1 MIQRYSSRRQQ
12 LSSSFLTQ
20 RLQNAVSY
28 DRIAGYFNSSLLEA
42 AGEALESVTNT
53 VRIVCNSDLNIQDV
67 ATAKAAQ
74 FALHRSWCLSSPE
87 NDAELSKP
95 RFARLFQLLKNEKLD
110 VKILPDTQ
118 FGLIH
123 GKAGVITLADGRKT
137 SFLGSVNESYSGWRL
152 NYELLWEDDS
162 EEAVKWVQ
170 EEFDALWSNPYA
182 VRLSQFV
189 VQDIERLAK
198 RTVIPNVEL
207 WKEAPEPA
215 VPVIETPVYRKEYG
229 LWEHQKYFVK
239 KAFDAHRTRQG
250 ARYVLADQVGL
261 GKTLQLALSAMLM
274 ALHGD
279 RPILVIAPKTLLWQ
293 WQNEMLDLLD
303 LPSAVWTTKGWIDEN
318 GIEHPQEVPKGI
330 LKCPRRIGLVSQGL
344 ITRGSEAAQCLRQKH
359 YECIIVDETHRARR
373 KNLSASQQGERPVPN
388 NLLAFLL
395 DIAQQSKSLLLA
407 TATPVQLYPI
417 ESWDLLNVLSKGND
431 HVLGNEF
438 SLWRRRPLQGLRIV
452 MGQASLPED
461 DYEYWSWLR
470 NPLPPGQEFRDYQ
483 LLRRSLR
490 LSDHDFVA
498 PGDAWEQLSP
508 ADKTRARKLRTHLTR
523 QHNPYIRH
531 IIRRTR
537 DYLEQTINPE
547 TNEPYLPPVNVEL
560 FGEKQEEAILL
571 PTYLQDAY
579 TCAEEFCRLL
589 GERVQGAGFL
599 KTLLLR
605 RLGSSIYAG
614 QKTGERILQKWQNAQ
629 LLEEEEE
636 TDEEELQAIQGQR
649 IFHDLSDSEIQTLR
663 RFIQTLETNQ
673 EKDPKYTSIIEYLLY
688 KGWLQ
693 RGVII
698 FSQYFDSVQWLA
710 DQLSI

>member
-229 LWEHQKYFVK
+229 LWEHQ
-239 KAFDAHRTRQG
+239 
-250 ARYVLADQVGL
+250 
-261 GKTLQLALSAMLM
+261 
-274 ALHGD
+274 
-279 RPILVIAPKTLLWQ
+279 
-293 WQNEMLDLLD
+293 
-303 LPSAVWTTKGWIDEN
+303 
-318 GIEHPQEVPKGI
+318 
-330 LKCPRRIGLVSQGL
+330 
-344 ITRGSEAAQCLRQKH
+344 
-359 YECIIVDETHRARR
+359 
-373 KNLSASQQGERPVPN
+373 
-388 NLLAFLL
+388 
-395 DIAQQSKSLLLA
+395 
-407 TATPVQLYPI
+407 
-417 ESWDLLNVLSKGND
+417 
-431 HVLGNEF
+431 
-438 SLWRRRPLQGLRIV
+438 
-452 MGQASLPED
+452 
-461 DYEYWSWLR
+461 
-470 NPLPPGQEFRDYQ
+470 
-483 LLRRSLR
+483 
-490 LSDHDFVA
+490 
-498 PGDAWEQLSP
+498 
-508 ADKTRARKLRTHLTR
+508 
-523 QHNPYIRH
+523 
-531 IIRRTR
+531 
-537 DYLEQTINPE
+537 
-547 TNEPYLPPVNVEL
+547 
-560 FGEKQEEAILL
+560 
-571 PTYLQDAY
+571 
-579 TCAEEFCRLL
+579 
-589 GERVQGAGFL
+589 
-599 KTLLLR
+599 
-605 RLGSSIYAG
+605 
-614 QKTGERILQKWQNAQ
+614 
-629 LLEEEEE
+629 
-636 TDEEELQAIQGQR
+636 
-649 IFHDLSDSEIQTLR
+649 
-663 RFIQTLETNQ
+663 
-673 EKDPKYTSIIEYLLY
+673 
-688 KGWLQ
+688 
-693 RGVII
+693 
-698 FSQYFDSVQWLA
+698 
-710 DQLSI
+710 